1 LPLAGGDGTLR
12 GPIPGAVPRMYGFN
26 LLDLIAFLWFVAA
39 WAGYGAVMEWSPLGA
54 ASLNHRL
61 DFYRVEWTRRMLKRD
76 MRMLDGQIMGS
87 LQNGTAFFAST
98 SLLAIGG
105 IFALLR
111 STEDIMIVFATLPI
125 GFETTRAVWE
135 SKVLGLLVIFIYAFF
150 KFSWSYRL
158 FNYGAILMGAT
169 PESGDAG
176 KKAAQQAADR
186 VARMTSLA
194 RRHFNRGQRAFFFAL
209 AYLAWF
215 VSSWMFIAATG
226 SVLFVIALRQFGP
239 ASRAVLGEK

>member
-1 LPLAGGDGTLR
+1 
-12 GPIPGAVPRMYGFN
+12 MYGFS

-39 WAGYGAVMEWSPLGA
+39 WAGYGALMEWSRLSET
-54 ASLNHRL
+54 SLNHHMDR
-61 DFYRVEWTRRMLKRD
+61 YRAEWTRRMLARD

-111 STEDIMIVFATLPI
+111 STDDMMLIFATLPI

-135 SKVLGLLVIFIYAFF
+135 TKVIGLLVIFIYAFF

-169 PESGDAG
+169 PEAKDAG
-176 KKAAQQAADR
+176 KKTAQAAADR
-186 VARMTSLA
+186 MAHMTTLA
-194 RRHFNRGQRAFFFAL
+194 GRHFNRGQRAFFFAL

-215 VSSWMFIAATG
+215 VSGWLFIAATAA
-226 SVLFVIALRQFGP
+226 VLIVIALRQFGP
-239 ASRAVLGEK
+239 ASRHVLGETVR

>member
-1 LPLAGGDGTLR
+1 
-12 GPIPGAVPRMYGFN
+12 MYGFGT
-26 LLDLIAFLWFVAA
+26 LDVVAFLWFVAA
-39 WAGYGAVMEWSPLGA
+39 WAGYGLMMEWSEFA
-54 ASLNHRL
+54 AKSLNHRM
-61 DFYRVEWTRRMLKRD
+61 DRHREEWTRRMLERD

-111 STEDIMIVFATLPI
+111 STDDVMQVFATLPLGI
-125 GFETTRAVWE
+125 ETTRAVWE
-135 SKVLGLLVIFIYAFF
+135 TKVIGLLVIFIYAFF

-169 PESGDAG
+169 PEAG
-176 KKAAQQAADR
+176 EAKKRSAQQAADR
-186 VARMTSLA
+186 VARMTTLA
-194 RRHFNRGQRAFFFAL
+194 GRHFNRGQRAFFFAL

-215 VSSWMFIAATG
+215 VSAWMFVAATAA
-226 SVLFVIALRQFGP
+226 VLVVIALRQFGP
-239 ASRAVLGEK
+239 ASRYVLGENG

>member
-1 LPLAGGDGTLR
+1 
-12 GPIPGAVPRMYGFN
+12 MYGFS

-39 WAGYGAVMEWSPLGA
+39 WAGYGVLMEWSSLRET
-54 ASLNHRL
+54 SLNHRM
-61 DFYRVEWTRRMLKRD
+61 DHYRGEWTRRMLGREI
-76 MRMLDGQIMGS
+76 RMLDGQIMGS

-111 STEDIMIVFATLPI
+111 STDDMMLVFATLPI

-135 SKVLGLLVIFIYAFF
+135 TKVIGLLVIFIYAFF

-169 PESGDAG
+169 PES
-176 KKAAQQAADR
+176 R
-186 VARMTSLA
+186 RTPA
-194 RRHFNRGQRAFFFAL
+194 RRRRRQPP
-209 AYLAWF
+209 
-215 VSSWMFIAATG
+215 TG
-226 SVLFVIALRQFGP
+226 S
-239 ASRAVLGEK
+239 RA

>member
-1 LPLAGGDGTLR
+1 
-12 GPIPGAVPRMYGFN
+12 MYGFS

-39 WAGYGAVMEWSPLGA
+39 WAGYGVLMEWSRLSET
-54 ASLNHRL
+54 SLNHHMDR
-61 DFYRVEWTRRMLKRD
+61 YRAEWTRRMLARD

-111 STEDIMIVFATLPI
+111 STDDMMLVFATLPI

-135 SKVLGLLVIFIYAFF
+135 TKVIGLLVIFIYAFF

-169 PESGDAG
+169 PEAKDAG
-176 KKAAQQAADR
+176 KKMAQAAADR
-186 VARMTSLA
+186 VARMTTLA
-194 RRHFNRGQRAFFFAL
+194 GRHFNRGQRAFFFAL

-215 VSSWMFIAATG
+215 VSGWLFMAATAA
-226 SVLFVIALRQFGP
+226 VLIVTALRQFGP
-239 ASRAVLGEK
+239 ASRQVLGQK